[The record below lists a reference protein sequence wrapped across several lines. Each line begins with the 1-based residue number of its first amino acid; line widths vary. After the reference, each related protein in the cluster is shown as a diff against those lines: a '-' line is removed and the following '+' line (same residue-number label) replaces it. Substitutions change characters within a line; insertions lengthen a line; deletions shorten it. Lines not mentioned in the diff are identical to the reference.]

1 MELTLICVGEKN
13 KVKSLR
19 ELVAFQH
26 ELIIFTANEEI
37 AAEVRDYGFESAY
50 SCNKEKDFT
59 SMCTRIKKV
68 ILLGDELPTVS
79 FFTEHIRFSF
89 QAPIT
94 VVTRNKR
101 YPARSMKQLEL
112 NLSCLR
118 TVIIFRFY
126 FLNRAGKK

>member
-37 AAEVRDYGFESAY
+37 AAEVREYGFESAY

-59 SMCTRIKKV
+59 SICTRIKKV
-68 ILLGDELPTVS
+68 ILLGDELPIVS
-79 FFTEHIRFSF
+79 FFTEHIRFLF
-89 QAPIT
+89 
-94 VVTRNKR
+94 KR
-101 YPARSMKQLEL
+101 LLLLLQRINAIRPGSMKQLEL
-112 NLSCLR
+112 NL
-118 TVIIFRFY
+118 
-126 FLNRAGKK
+126 